1 MQTRTQN
8 FAAAIAALAIVVMT
22 FTPLITV
29 PPAEAGELAA
39 NILVLPQIA

>member
-1 MQTRTQN
+1 MTNRTQN
-8 FAAAIAALAIVVMT
+8 FAAAIASLAIVIMT

-39 NILVLPQIA
+39 NVMVLPQIA